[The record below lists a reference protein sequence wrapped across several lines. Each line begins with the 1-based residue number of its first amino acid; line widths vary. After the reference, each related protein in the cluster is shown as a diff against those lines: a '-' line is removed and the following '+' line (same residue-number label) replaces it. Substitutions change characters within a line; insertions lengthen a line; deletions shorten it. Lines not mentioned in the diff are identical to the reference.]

1 MSESRSIGSSG
12 VATGGTGSSMIL
24 VMTVAGFLGGATGFG
39 LSEWIQGGEENR
51 FFSDS
56 LVLST
61 GFWFMLAV
69 IGIGGAL
76 SATQGFI
83 EKDVTKSRH
92 HVFSALP
99 ALVIGGFIAGAL
111 AQNIFASLLEG
122 EFDDPDGR
130 LRMAR
135 AVGWGI
141 AGTGAGLA
149 VGVGF
154 RSAVRSRNGALGGLG
169 GGLIGGYFFDSISSS
184 GEGNASTSRL
194 VGMILIGTITGLLI
208 GLLDKASTDMYL
220 EVASGEF
227 RGRQFVLFDQSS
239 IIGCARSVPV
249 TILKDPLVTEH
260 HARVT
265 KASGGVNIEGLKG
278 AGPISINGQPVQGG
292 FLPLGGQLQVGN
304 TVLVLGGRRGSSTR
318 SAAQATPA
326 NPAPVIDR
334 SVQPQHGAE
343 RAQSQTPRPAAR
355 PTIQMNQV
363 KKPRE

>member
-1 MSESRSIGSSG
+1 
-12 VATGGTGSSMIL
+12 MIL
-24 VMTVAGFLGGATGFG
+24 VMTVAGFLGGAAGFG
-39 LSEWIQGGEENR
+39 LSESIQGGEENR

-61 GFWFMLAV
+61 AFWFMLAV

-76 SATQGFI
+76 SCTQGVI
-83 EKDVTKSRH
+83 EKDATKSRH
-92 HVFSALP
+92 NVLSALP
-99 ALVIGGFIAGAL
+99 ALVIGGFISGAL
-111 AQNIFASLLEG
+111 AQNIFTSLLEG
-122 EFDDPDGR
+122 EYDDPEGR

-135 AVGWGI
+135 AIGWGI
-141 AGTGAGLA
+141 AGLGAGLA

-154 RSAVRSRNGALGGLG
+154 RSAVRSRNGAIGGLG
-169 GGLIGGYFFDSISSS
+169 GGLIGGYFFDSITGS
-184 GEGNASTSRL
+184 GDGSASTSRL

-265 KASGGVNIEGLKG
+265 KAAGGVNVEALKG
-278 AGPISINGQPVQGG
+278 AGPISINGQPVQSG
-292 FLPLGGQLQVGN
+292 FLPLGGQMQVGN
-304 TVLVLGGRRGSSTR
+304 TVLYLGGRRGTSTR
-318 SAAQATPA
+318 ASGSTAPA
-326 NPAPVIDR
+326 SPAPVIDR
-334 SVQPQHGAE
+334 SAPVQQGGE
-343 RAQSQTPRPAAR
+343 RAQSQASRPAAR
-355 PTIQMNQV
+355 PTIQMNPV